1 MAITTILTL
10 YSGRWVF
17 SQKICKMLKTS
28 RPDYEKNERGDKS
41 FLFHKL
47 TVHIIQTVYKE
58 LKRSYGV
65 YISQLVRFAR
75 ASSYVTDFNTRN
87 KLLTQKLL
95 KQGYRYH
102 KLRKTFSKF
111 YRRYFDLISKFQVG
125 LKSLLRQGLSE
136 PDFYGD
142 LVYKLKK
149 IVGSS
154 NFSAQF
160 IKIISHYKK
169 IGYNINVLQQTA
181 CLVVNPITVGN
192 FAFLFNCTPVGRTS
206 DSMMVPT

>member
-1 MAITTILTL
+1 MI
-10 YSGRWVF
+10 W
-17 SQKICKMLKTS
+17 
-28 RPDYEKNERGDKS
+28 
-41 FLFHKL
+41 FLNSKLDLNLPCAKDFHK
-47 TVHIIQTVYKE
+47 
-58 LKRSYGV
+58 
-65 YISQLVRFAR
+65 
-75 ASSYVTDFNTRN
+75 
-87 KLLTQKLL
+87 
-95 KQGYRYH
+95 
-102 KLRKTFSKF
+102 
-111 YRRYFDLISKFQVG
+111 
-125 LKSLLRQGLSE
+125 

-149 IVGSS
+149 IVGSN

>member
-1 MAITTILTL
+1 MDLYFFLSCVCCAFVRVCLYNTIQLF
-10 YSGRWVF
+10 YCF
-17 SQKICKMLKTS
+17 I
-28 RPDYEKNERGDKS
+28 S
-41 FLFHKL
+41 FHM
-47 TVHIIQTVYKE
+47 
-58 LKRSYGV
+58 S
-65 YISQLVRFAR
+65 
-75 ASSYVTDFNTRN
+75 
-87 KLLTQKLL
+87 
-95 KQGYRYH
+95 YRYH

-149 IVGSS
+149 IVGSN

-181 CLVVNPITVGN
+181 YLVVNPITVGN

-206 DSMMVPT
+206 DSMMVLT

>member
-1 MAITTILTL
+1 MSDTL
-10 YSGRWVF
+10 FQALKMIQIMCGSRKF
-17 SQKICKMLKTS
+17 SQDPGVFFFCSGST
-28 RPDYEKNERGDKS
+28 
-41 FLFHKL
+41 
-47 TVHIIQTVYKE
+47 IQ
-58 LKRSYGV
+58 
-65 YISQLVRFAR
+65 
-75 ASSYVTDFNTRN
+75 
-87 KLLTQKLL
+87 
-95 KQGYRYH
+95 
-102 KLRKTFSKF
+102 
-111 YRRYFDLISKFQVG
+111 YFDLNSKFQVG

-149 IVGSS
+149 IVGSN